1 MLFNSVTG
9 SIWRNS
15 RTYLRRFTSLLFDIN
30 VGIRW
35 NFLANKNKVYSSF
48 DIAEGHLINFTS
60 RNFSP
65 LCKSELMIEGQLMKL
80 TIFHNYLERGNN
92 LQHHRQLPSQHNAGK
107 IGKKI
112 YNNHTAPKSEIFMFV
127 SINTPNNAVMP

>member
-1 MLFNSVTG
+1 M
-9 SIWRNS
+9 
-15 RTYLRRFTSLLFDIN
+15 
-30 VGIRW
+30 
-35 NFLANKNKVYSSF
+35 
-48 DIAEGHLINFTS
+48 INFTS

-127 SINTPNNAVMP
+127 SINTPNNAVMPKSTIKLIVKVIDKLDEHSRASLDIFLETNIKISRQLPGK